1 MTTGP
6 GPGASS
12 GPSGPSSSGT
22 TPAPVTASS
31 SGTRSR
37 PAGVVVRT
45 ARPQDAA
52 EIADVHVR
60 AWRETY
66 PGMLS
71 DELLASLSVPAHE
84 RMWGAILGGTDAA
97 GAHVA
102 EREGRIVGFALA
114 CTPHEDDAPRDVELG
129 MLYLLDEA
137 KGTGA
142 ADALVE
148 AALGGGPAFLWTAD
162 LNHRALAFYARH
174 GFRRDGASKRIAR
187 WDDILDVRLVR

>member
-1 MTTGP
+1 MSVVP
-6 GPGASS
+6 GS
-12 GPSGPSSSGT
+12 
-22 TPAPVTASS
+22 
-31 SGTRSR
+31 
-37 PAGVVVRT
+37 VRL

-52 EIADVHVR
+52 AIADVHVR

-84 RMWGAILGGTDAA
+84 RMWTAILGGTDAP

-102 EREGRIVGFALA
+102 ERADGTLVGFALA

-137 KGTGA
+137 KGSGL
-142 ADALVE
+142 ADLLVE
-148 AALGGGPAFLWTAD
+148 AALLLTFEES
-162 LNHRALAFYARH
+162 RAQHGH
-174 GFRRDGASKRIAR
+174 GFLAV
-187 WDDILDVRLVR
+187 LDL

>member
-1 MTTGP
+1 MSVAP
-6 GPGASS
+6 GS
-12 GPSGPSSSGT
+12 
-22 TPAPVTASS
+22 
-31 SGTRSR
+31 
-37 PAGVVVRT
+37 VRR

-52 EIADVHVR
+52 AIADVHVR

-84 RMWGAILGGTDAA
+84 RMWTAILGGADAP
-97 GAHVA
+97 GAFVA
-102 EREGRIVGFALA
+102 ERADGTLVGFVLA

-129 MLYLLDEA
+129 MLYLLEEA
-137 KGTGA
+137 KGSGL
-142 ADALVE
+142 ADLLLE
-148 AALGGGPAFLWTAD
+148 AALGDRPAFLWTAD
-162 LNHRALAFYARH
+162 LNRRALAFYARH